1 MKKLRL
7 GNILKGVVKVVDTAV
22 LGGVLSNK
30 NSDSPDAPK
39 GKIDALATLLGGIVS
54 SLALLAFL
62 YMFVTGKISLD
73 ELKEMIEMTR

>member
-39 GKIDALATLLGGIVS
+39 GKIDVATLLGGIVS

-73 ELKEMIEMTR
+73 ELKEMIEMTK